1 MGGTAWR
8 LGGGGDE
15 REGWGRG
22 EGGRVRAGEAC
33 WRMWERP
40 FANWASTGASGEAR
54 SGEQRGPRSASQPG
68 LDRLGRDVPPPQA
81 CGCRSPRPSHGARG
95 GARATFPTPP
105 PPPLCPH
112 AYGRRRAAS
121 LPPLVLPRPPPP
133 SAAPARGYVLHC
145 RRCSFLFLLD
155 ACCLPRPPV
164 LTFPSSC
171 FALLSPPFS
180 LPPRTPL
187 PDGPAAMSRLVRG
200 GGGRSA
206 ARARRPPGQRL

>member
-133 SAAPARGYVLHC
+133 Q
-145 RRCSFLFLLD
+145 
-155 ACCLPRPPV
+155 PRPREV
-164 LTFPSSC
+164 MFC
-171 FALLSPPFS
+171 IAGAALFYFCLMLAACPGRLCSLSPPPAS
-180 LPPRTPL
+180 RSSPL
-187 PDGPAAMSRLVRG
+187 PFPCLLAPPSQTGL
-200 GGGRSA
+200 
-206 ARARRPPGQRL
+206 RPCPVL